1 MGLGRPWV
9 PVDET
14 VRAAGGPGTLPLCPH
29 RLPSRPVLPRP
40 QIKPG
45 LRQVWRDRTS
55 VQIGLT
61 PDVGVVLA
69 GLEPGEADLLP
80 LLDGTRDA
88 DELAAL
94 AGARGLR
101 SGRVEALVEV
111 LGQAG
116 VLTGAPTDRAHLH
129 QLRGL
134 DRERL
139 TPDALAWS
147 VVYPDAGDG
156 FGLLAQRA
164 RHSTL
169 VVGSG
174 RLALATEAAVTRTG
188 VPVQRC
194 ATLPS
199 PASRTAPWSRRSLAL
214 LVGED
219 AVAAPA
225 AADPARCRHPASRGD
240 RRRGPCGRRAPGDTG
255 PVRLLA
261 LPRAAPHRPRPA
273 LAHRG
278 RPAGRATAV
287 PGRVRS
293 DRAGGPSGRPAGV
306 LLGRPAAYAGQPGRD
321 LDRDRSRTV

>member
-1 MGLGRPWV
+1 MTALCHARGRQWTPAWDARGCLWTKRSGLRRSWHAAAV
-9 PVDET
+9 PS
-14 VRAAGGPGTLPLCPH
+14 
-29 RLPSRPVLPRP
+29 RLPSRPILPRP

-45 LRQVWRDRTS
+45 LRQVWRDRSS

-94 AGARGLR
+94 ASARGLR
-101 SGRVEALVEV
+101 RGRVEALVEV

-134 DRERL
+134 DRDRL
-139 TPDALAWS
+139 APDALAWS

-174 RLALATEAAVTRTG
+174 RLALATEAAVARTG
-188 VPVQRC
+188 VPVHRC

-199 PASRTAPWSRRSLAL
+199 PPPAPPRGQGGQLAL

-225 AADPARCRHPASRGD
+225 AA
-240 RRRGPCGRRAPGDTG
+240 T
-255 PVRLLA
+255 LLGA
-261 LPRAAPHRPRPA
+261 GIAH
-273 LAHRG
+273 LA
-278 RPAGRATAV
+278 ATAGADRAV
-287 PGRVRS
+287 VGPLVIPGRSACLRCLELH
-293 DRAGGPSGRPAGV
+293 RT
-306 LLGRPAAYAGQPGRD
+306 
-321 LDRDRSRTV
+321 DRDPLWPTVAAQLAADLRPGASQL